1 MADGERTSPSLT
13 AKVVAVIAIVIVAW
27 LVLRLSFATVRLAFA
42 IAGYILVAFVAY
54 QFGKWVGRHS
64 GPDDDDDPTA

>member
-1 MADGERTSPSLT
+1 VAETERPSTPLGLKV
-13 AKVVAVIAIVIVAW
+13 ALVIVVVAVAW
-27 LVLRLSFATVRLAFA
+27 VVLRLSFATVRLAFA

-64 GPDDDDDPTA
+64 GPDDDT

>member
-1 MADGERTSPSLT
+1 
-13 AKVVAVIAIVIVAW
+13 VAW
-27 LVLRLSFATVRLAFA
+27 VVLRLSFATVRLAFA

-64 GPDDDDDPTA
+64 GPDDEI

>member
-1 MADGERTSPSLT
+1 MADEQRPATPLGLKV
-13 AKVVAVIAIVIVAW
+13 ALAIVVVAVAW
-27 LVLRLSFATVRLAFA
+27 VVLRLSFATVRLAFA

-64 GPDDDDDPTA
+64 GPDDEI

>member
-1 MADGERTSPSLT
+1 VADGERTSPSLT

-64 GPDDDDDPTA
+64 GPDDDDPTA